1 MKPART
7 KKESDRVPSRSCVKP
22 EVLILAS
29 RFDLTCDYVVAQLRR
44 RGVPYF
50 RLNSEDFEQF
60 AIVAVPNVPEVY
72 IEAGDSTVQLNSEI
86 LKAIYFRRAVYL
98 QGPFTDKHSIHE
110 QLNRSHRSAFMRSF
124 MVFDSCKWI
133 NHPTAT
139 YKAEH
144 KAVQLSVAHT
154 LGFDIPRTVIT
165 NDAKGILQA
174 ASGDRRV
181 AVKGL
186 ETVLVW
192 QGNSETFGYT
202 SLIDTAFAK
211 NSHLSSA
218 PLIAQEALENKLD
231 LRVTVVGDQVFC
243 ASVTAGGNPIRGD
256 WRLEKTN
263 AVFRPFDL
271 PHDISEKCVRL
282 TKSLG
287 LVFGAIDLAVQED
300 TYFFLEINPTGEWGW
315 LVDQANL
322 PIDRA
327 IANSLLDSK

>member
-1 MKPART
+1 MT
-7 KKESDRVPSRSCVKP
+7 NHSGDRVPSRSRVAP
-22 EVLILAS
+22 EVLLLAS

-44 RGVPYF
+44 RGAPYF

-60 AIVAVPNVPEVY
+60 AIVAVPSVPEIY
-72 IEAGDSTVQLNSEI
+72 LEARDSTVQLSPET
-86 LKAIYFRRAVYL
+86 LKAIYFRRAVYP
-98 QGPFTDKHSIHE
+98 QGPLTDKQSIHE
-110 QLNRSHRSAFMRSF
+110 QLNRLHRSAFMRSF

-133 NHPTAT
+133 NHPAAT

-144 KAVQLSVAHT
+144 KAVQLSIAYK

-165 NDAKGILQA
+165 NNAKGILQA
-174 ASGDRRV
+174 ARGDRKI

-192 QGNSETFGYT
+192 QGNFETFGYT
-202 SLIDTAFAK
+202 SLVDTTFAE

-243 ASVTAGGNPIRGD
+243 ASVTADGNPLRGD

-271 PHDISEKCVRL
+271 PQDISEKCVQL

-287 LVFGAIDLAVQED
+287 LVFGAIDLAVQQD

-322 PIDRA
+322 PIDKA
-327 IANSLLDSK
+327 IANSLLDSQ